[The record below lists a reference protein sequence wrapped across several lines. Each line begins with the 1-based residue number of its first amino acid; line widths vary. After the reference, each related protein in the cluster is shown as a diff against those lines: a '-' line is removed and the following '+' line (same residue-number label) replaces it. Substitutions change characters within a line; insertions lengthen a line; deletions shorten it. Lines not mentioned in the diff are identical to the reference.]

1 MTIGIVTT
9 KYGKISG
16 IKATEEKYSGIIS
29 YNGIPYAAP
38 PVGDLRWKPPVDP
51 SPWEGVRECIQ
62 YAPRCPQV
70 THSGLGFEPYSSDF
84 YYMGYPEMSED
95 CLYLN
100 ITTGANSPDEKRPV
114 LMWFHGGGLASG
126 HSYEIEFDP
135 NELARKGIIVVTVG
149 QRLNIFGYLT
159 LPQLSEEQGG
169 RSGNYGLMDEIKA
182 LDWVSENIAAFG
194 GDPENITIAGQS
206 GGTWKTGALAASP
219 EQKGRVKRV
228 INQSGLCWIRHIP
241 TMQQEQENAAAY
253 LSSIGID
260 PTLPVSELRK
270 IPAQTLLQS
279 NGQPFGHGPRL
290 PAEMVCDG
298 KYIATTNM
306 MENIDRYAGDC
317 DYLTGGNYGETHMGG
332 SLFSPIR
339 VESREDLLREAKK
352 CWETSMTKKILL
364 P

>member
-1 MTIGIVTT
+1 
-9 KYGKISG
+9 
-16 IKATEEKYSGIIS
+16 
-29 YNGIPYAAP
+29 
-38 PVGDLRWKPPVDP
+38 
-51 SPWEGVRECIQ
+51 
-62 YAPRCPQV
+62 
-70 THSGLGFEPYSSDF
+70 
-84 YYMGYPEMSED
+84 MGYPEMSED

-194 GDPENITIAGQS
+194 GDPEHITIAGQS